1 MIKKRKMFTRL
12 TSIALILFFAFNAQS
27 QVSLNLGLGPLKGF
41 GVPKS
46 FFGFHGG
53 IELPRNND
61 VTFYLRLGYYLP
73 KKEEQST
80 TTNVTAIDLTTSPYN
95 LSVSYLTST
104 NYTTIEGGTRYY
116 LGNDYDNG
124 FSIYGGSNFML
135 ILNSVKRNYEKYDLT
150 GQYNWENDYVLSESE
165 EVKGTI
171 ISVAL
176 GLQGGVKYTFPARGT
191 IYADITGSYALFAKA
206 SNNTAANSNLYAP
219 MIFIFNVGF
228 RKDLY

>member
-1 MIKKRKMFTRL
+1 MLQK
-12 TSIALILFFAFNAQS
+12 SIYIAVICLLSCNAQS

-73 KKEEQST
+73 RKEDDTIST
-80 TTNVTAIDLTTSPYN
+80 SVTAINPLSSPSTLTVN
-95 LSVSYLTST
+95 YLTST

>member
-1 MIKKRKMFTRL
+1 MLQK
-12 TSIALILFFAFNAQS
+12 SIYIAVICLLSYNAQS

-73 KKEEQST
+73 RKEDDTIST
-80 TTNVTAIDLTTSPYN
+80 SVTAINPLSSPSTLTVN
-95 LSVSYLTST
+95 YLTST

-124 FSIYGGSNFML
+124 FSVYGGSNFML
-135 ILNSVKRNYEKYDLT
+135 IINSVKRNYEKLDAT
-150 GQYNWENDYVLSESE
+150 GVYSWEGDYELPEY
-165 EVKGTI
+165 EVPKGTI
-171 ISVAL
+171 LSLAL

-191 IYADITGSYALFAKA
+191 IYADITGNYTLFGKA
-206 SNNTAANSNLYAP
+206 SNDNINTELYAP
-219 MIFIFNVGF
+219 MVFIFNVGF

>member
-1 MIKKRKMFTRL
+1 MLQKSI
-12 TSIALILFFAFNAQS
+12 SIAVICLLSLNAQS

-53 IELPRNND
+53 VELPRNND

-73 KKEEQST
+73 KKEDNIMTEY
-80 TTNVTAIDLTTSPYN
+80 VTAIDLTTNPSTLGVQYQ
-95 LSVSYLTST
+95 SST

-135 ILNSVKRNYEKYDLT
+135 IINSVKNNYEKYDYT
-150 GQYNWENDYVLSESE
+150 GVYEWENNYELPQNTEDKE
-165 EVKGTI
+165 KI

>member
-1 MIKKRKMFTRL
+1 MLQK
-12 TSIALILFFAFNAQS
+12 SIYIAVICLLSCNAQS

-135 ILNSVKRNYEKYDLT
+135 ILNSVKRNYEKYDLK

>member
-1 MIKKRKMFTRL
+1 MLQK
-12 TSIALILFFAFNAQS
+12 SIYIAVICLLSYNAQS

-150 GQYNWENDYVLSESE
+150 GLYNWENDYVLPESE

-219 MIFIFNVGF
+219 MIFIFNLGF

>member
-1 MIKKRKMFTRL
+1 MLQK
-12 TSIALILFFAFNAQS
+12 SIYIAVICLLSCNAQS

-73 KKEEQST
+73 RKEDDTIST
-80 TTNVTAIDLTTSPYN
+80 SVTAINPLSSPSTLT
-95 LSVSYLTST
+95 VSYLTST

>member
-1 MIKKRKMFTRL
+1 MLQK
-12 TSIALILFFAFNAQS
+12 SIYIAVICLLSCNAQS

-176 GLQGGVKYTFPARGT
+176 GLQGGIKYTFPARGT

>member
-1 MIKKRKMFTRL
+1 MLQK
-12 TSIALILFFAFNAQS
+12 SIYIAVICLLSCNAQS

-53 IELPRNND
+53 VELPRNND

-73 KKEEQST
+73 KKEDNIMTEY
-80 TTNVTAIDLTTSPYN
+80 VTAIDLTTNPSTLGVQYQ
-95 LSVSYLTST
+95 SST

-135 ILNSVKRNYEKYDLT
+135 IINSVKNNYEKYDYT
-150 GQYNWENDYVLSESE
+150 GVYEWENNYELPQNTED
-165 EVKGTI
+165 KGKI

-219 MIFIFNVGF
+219 MIFIFNVGY

>member
-1 MIKKRKMFTRL
+1 MLQKSI
-12 TSIALILFFAFNAQS
+12 SIAVICLLSLNAQS

-53 IELPRNND
+53 VELPRNND

-73 KKEEQST
+73 KKEDNIMTEY
-80 TTNVTAIDLTTSPYN
+80 VTAIDLTTNPSTLGVQYQ
-95 LSVSYLTST
+95 SST

-135 ILNSVKRNYEKYDLT
+135 IINSVKNNYEKYDYT
-150 GQYNWENDYVLSESE
+150 GVYEWENNYELPQNTED
-165 EVKGTI
+165 KGKI

>member
-1 MIKKRKMFTRL
+1 
-12 TSIALILFFAFNAQS
+12 
-27 QVSLNLGLGPLKGF
+27 
-41 GVPKS
+41 
-46 FFGFHGG
+46 
-53 IELPRNND
+53 
-61 VTFYLRLGYYLP
+61 
-73 KKEEQST
+73 
-80 TTNVTAIDLTTSPYN
+80 

-135 ILNSVKRNYEKYDLT
+135 ILNSVRRNYEKYDLS
-150 GQYNWENDYVLSESE
+150 GQYNWENDYELPESE

-176 GLQGGVKYTFPARGT
+176 GLQGGAKYTFPARGT

-206 SNNTAANSNLYAP
+206 SNNTAANSSLYAP
-219 MIFIFNVGF
+219 MIFIFNVGY

>member
-1 MIKKRKMFTRL
+1 MLQK
-12 TSIALILFFAFNAQS
+12 SIYIAVICLLSCNAQS

-206 SNNTAANSNLYAP
+206 SNNTAANSNRYAP

>member
-1 MIKKRKMFTRL
+1 MLQK
-12 TSIALILFFAFNAQS
+12 SIYIAVICLLSYNAQS

>member
-1 MIKKRKMFTRL
+1 MLQK
-12 TSIALILFFAFNAQS
+12 SIYIAVICLLSYNAQS

-150 GQYNWENDYVLSESE
+150 GLYNWENDYVLPESE

>member
-1 MIKKRKMFTRL
+1 MLQK
-12 TSIALILFFAFNAQS
+12 SIYIAVICLLSCNAQS

-150 GQYNWENDYVLSESE
+150 GLYNWENDYVLPESE

>member
-1 MIKKRKMFTRL
+1 MLQK
-12 TSIALILFFAFNAQS
+12 SIYIAVICLLSCNAQS

-116 LGNDYDNG
+116 HGNDYDNG

>member
-1 MIKKRKMFTRL
+1 MLQK
-12 TSIALILFFAFNAQS
+12 SIYIAVICLLSCNAQS

>member
-1 MIKKRKMFTRL
+1 MCSK
-12 TSIALILFFAFNAQS
+12 LISSAILLLFAFNSQS
-27 QVSLNLGLGPLKGF
+27 QVSLSLGSGALKGF

-53 IELPRNND
+53 FELPRNND
-61 VTFYLRLGYYLP
+61 VTFYVRMGYYLP
-73 KKEEQST
+73 RKEDDVMM
-80 TTNVTAIDLTTSPYN
+80 TNVTATDLTASPYN
-95 LSVSYLTST
+95 LSVNYLTST

-124 FSIYGGSNFML
+124 FSVYGGSNFML
-135 ILNSVKRNYEKYDLT
+135 IINSVKRKYEKLDVT
-150 GQYNWENDYVLSESE
+150 GVYSWEGDYELPASE
-165 EVKGTI
+165 VPKGTI
-171 ISVAL
+171 LSLAL

-191 IYADITGSYALFAKA
+191 IYADITGNYSLFGKA
-206 SNNTAANSNLYAP
+206 SNTTAQNTALYAP

>member
-1 MIKKRKMFTRL
+1 MLQKSI
-12 TSIALILFFAFNAQS
+12 SIAVICLLSLNAQS

-53 IELPRNND
+53 VELPRNND

-73 KKEEQST
+73 KKEDNIMTEY
-80 TTNVTAIDLTTSPYN
+80 VTAIDLTTNPSTLGVQYQ
-95 LSVSYLTST
+95 SST

-135 ILNSVKRNYEKYDLT
+135 IINSVKNNYEKYDYT
-150 GQYNWENDYVLSESE
+150 GVYEWENNYELPQNTED
-165 EVKGTI
+165 KGKI

-219 MIFIFNVGF
+219 MIFIFNVGY